1 MGAKVRANCPLSL
14 LHNRLVIGIGESTL
28 KFTTAL
34 FIITIVL
41 IGMSW
46 SKDRQKTKKALK
58 IAWKSFNNLLPT
70 MLGIVGFIGLALAI
84 LPPEVI
90 QTLFNDQSIPG
101 LILVSLVGSITLMP
115 AFVAFPLAGSL
126 LQAGA
131 GVTAVA
137 CFVTTL
143 MMVGTITAPMEIRF
157 FGRAFTVSR
166 NILSFGFAIVIGLL
180 MGGLI

>member
-1 MGAKVRANCPLSL
+1 M
-14 LHNRLVIGIGESTL
+14 
-28 KFTTAL
+28 KFTAAL
-34 FIITIVL
+34 FIITLVL
-41 IGMSW
+41 LGLSW
-46 SKDRQKTKKALK
+46 RKDRQKTKKALK

-70 MLGIVGFIGLALAI
+70 MLGIVGFIGFSLAI

-90 QTLFNDQSIPG
+90 QTTFSDRSILG
-101 LILVSLVGSITLMP
+101 LVLVSLVGSVTLMP

-137 CFVTTL
+137 CFITTL

-166 NILSFGFAIVIGLL
+166 NILGFGFAIVIGLL
-180 MGGLI
+180 MGGLV